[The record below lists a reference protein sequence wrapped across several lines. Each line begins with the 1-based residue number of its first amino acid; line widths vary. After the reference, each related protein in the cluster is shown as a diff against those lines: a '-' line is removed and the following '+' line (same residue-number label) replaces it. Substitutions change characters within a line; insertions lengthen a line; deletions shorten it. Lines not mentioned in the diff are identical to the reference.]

1 MVEEIFFTD
10 LPIKTALQSDEGC
23 FEQGFDGIP
32 GFEGSLKIPDAPGF
46 EMRVKRELGHVNRQ
60 QGDDDQGDEQGN
72 PPGCRGIRIQV
83 TGFDRQGTVL
93 TPVEFVTLM
102 KALLQGFS
110 RAFGQSGTSA
120 GCSAGRT
127 LKTGAVADHGELSAG
142 SAGFS
147 FVSLHPCFLN
157 QFGLGP

>member
-10 LPIKTALQSDEGC
+10 LSIKTSLQSDEGR
-23 FEQGFDGIP
+23 FEKGFDGIP

-72 PPGCRGIRIQV
+72 PPRCRGIRIQV
-83 TGFDRQGTVL
+83 TDFDRQRTVS

-110 RAFGQSGTSA
+110 RPSENQEHPLVAPQDA
-120 GCSAGRT
+120 HLRQEPLRT
-127 LKTGAVADHGELSAG
+127 MVNCPQVPQG
-142 SAGFS
+142 SPSYPFIRAS
-147 FVSLHPCFLN
+147 
-157 QFGLGP
+157 

>member
-10 LPIKTALQSDEGC
+10 LSIKTALQSDEGR

-32 GFEGSLKIPDAPGF
+32 GFEGSLKIPDTPGF

-83 TGFDRQGTVL
+83 TDFDRQRTVRRPL
-93 TPVEFVTLM
+93 N
-102 KALLQGFS
+102 LL
-110 RAFGQSGTSA
+110 
-120 GCSAGRT
+120 
-127 LKTGAVADHGELSAG
+127 
-142 SAGFS
+142 
-147 FVSLHPCFLN
+147 P
-157 QFGLGP
+157 

>member
-1 MVEEIFFTD
+1 
-10 LPIKTALQSDEGC
+10 
-23 FEQGFDGIP
+23 
-32 GFEGSLKIPDAPGF
+32 
-46 EMRVKRELGHVNRQ
+46 MRVKRELGHVNRQ

-72 PPGCRGIRIQV
+72 PPRCRGIRIQV
-83 TGFDRQGTVL
+83 TDFDRQRTVS

-110 RAFGQSGTSA
+110 RAFGKSGTSA
-120 GCSAGRT
+120 GCSAGCT
-127 LKTGAVADHGELSAG
+127 LETGTVADHGALSAG
-142 SAGFS
+142 SARFS

>member
-10 LPIKTALQSDEGC
+10 FSIKTALQSDEGC

-72 PPGCRGIRIQV
+72 PLRCRGIRIQV
-83 TGFDRQGTVL
+83 TDFDRQRTVS
-93 TPVEFVTLM
+93 TPV
-102 KALLQGFS
+102 
-110 RAFGQSGTSA
+110 
-120 GCSAGRT
+120 
-127 LKTGAVADHGELSAG
+127 D
-142 SAGFS
+142 
-147 FVSLHPCFLN
+147 FL
-157 QFGLGP
+157 P